1 MICNSTENSEKF
13 PKIQIG
19 DFIVTDYCAGCPNK
33 EKCDKFSF
41 TTIMYSKIPSIL
53 ATSLSQLKYYQ
64 LTEEEYSRLVTYNV
78 KYISHIEELNSQ
90 YRKSLLAIQYANFN
104 FSTEVC
110 VVVDDIFHILLRWFE
125 KLVLWNRVNSIKAEP
140 CTYYKE
146 LLCENIQFV
155 KELIKQS
162 IDSVIP
168 RLSNVIEFDM
178 FIDSF
183 TYEVVESTDRPM
195 NNGEYFNH
203 TELIKDKL
211 IFYLEALLFFILSYD
226 RTLQS
231 EEGKAY
237 LYVNPAMFI
246 IPQELTKKIL
256 LNIIGNNKKVDVKVV
271 TKGMKSELFM
281 RVQVLLKDVDVEL
294 VAV

>member
-1 MICNSTENSEKF
+1 
-13 PKIQIG
+13 
-19 DFIVTDYCAGCPNK
+19 
-33 EKCDKFSF
+33 
-41 TTIMYSKIPSIL
+41 
-53 ATSLSQLKYYQ
+53 
-64 LTEEEYSRLVTYNV
+64 
-78 KYISHIEELNSQ
+78 
-90 YRKSLLAIQYANFN
+90 
-104 FSTEVC
+104 
-110 VVVDDIFHILLRWFE
+110 
-125 KLVLWNRVNSIKAEP
+125 
-140 CTYYKE
+140 
-146 LLCENIQFV
+146 
-155 KELIKQS
+155 
-162 IDSVIP
+162 
-168 RLSNVIEFDM
+168 
-178 FIDSF
+178 
-183 TYEVVESTDRPM
+183 M